1 MSANWPRSRPS
12 CDGADAP
19 GTARG
24 QMGRGPT
31 PTRALWFRAGA
42 VFALAYGLAGVAAA
56 ADEAAGPATVP
67 EADIE
72 VFVRHGCPHCTAAT
86 SFLNDL

>member
-1 MSANWPRSRPS
+1 
-12 CDGADAP
+12 
-19 GTARG
+19 
-24 QMGRGPT
+24 MGRGPT